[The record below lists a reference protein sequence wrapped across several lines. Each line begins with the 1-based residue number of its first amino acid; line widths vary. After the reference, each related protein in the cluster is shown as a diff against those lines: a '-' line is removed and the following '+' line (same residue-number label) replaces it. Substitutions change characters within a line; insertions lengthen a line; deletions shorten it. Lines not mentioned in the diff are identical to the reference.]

1 MKIENLPNQFIGKGE
16 AKGFF
21 FTKIQES
28 EKAFVFEVN
37 TGCSIHYEVFK
48 KKAKT
53 NSKRY
58 CYPTSK
64 AFGIW
69 AWCPST
75 LDRAIEIFNET
86 TQKQNETFCS
96 TNTRRD

>member
-1 MKIENLPNQFIGKGE
+1 MKIENLPHQFIGKGE
-16 AKGFF
+16 VKGFI

-28 EKAFVFEVN
+28 EKAFLYEVN
-37 TGCSIHYEVFK
+37 NGSNIKYEVFK

-64 AFGIW
+64 AFGVW

-75 LDRAIEIFNET
+75 LSRAIDIFNEI
-86 TQKQNETFCS
+86 
-96 TNTRRD
+96 NTKTK